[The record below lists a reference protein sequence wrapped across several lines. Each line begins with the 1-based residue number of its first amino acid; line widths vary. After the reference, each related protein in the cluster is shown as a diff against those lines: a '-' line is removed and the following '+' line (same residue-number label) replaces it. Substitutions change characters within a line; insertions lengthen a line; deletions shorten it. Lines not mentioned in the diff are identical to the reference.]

1 MRWLF
6 WQINIH
12 KLLIFICAKLAPSD
26 NTRYLRHIN
35 HTAPSVQCFPNR
47 FIISYDLAVQTGG
60 ETLPVTFKFGSDEQ
74 PEYHTFDNLDELKD
88 FYTKAVRYIQ
98 KALAEG
104 WKKKDKFKLDLYRIE

>member
-1 MRWLF
+1 M
-6 WQINIH
+6 
-12 KLLIFICAKLAPSD
+12 
-26 NTRYLRHIN
+26 
-35 HTAPSVQCFPNR
+35 
-47 FIISYDLAVQTGG
+47 AVQTGG

-104 WKKKDKFKLDLYRIE
+104 WKKKDKFNLELYRIE